1 MGDAK
6 ATRKIAAKM
15 KSMGMSPEQI
25 AQATDL
31 SIEVINSL

>member
-6 ATRKIAAKM
+6 AKREIAAKM
-15 KSMGMSPEQI
+15 KSMGLSPEQI